1 MPEWSVPPTAC
12 HIIDPPNFF
21 NNPKQ
26 KDERMNNSTNLNG
39 KTAWGDMISSVI
51 HHDWHYL
58 VSCKSIHMINNFNN
72 LLTIMLEAYVLSQC
86 MMGSEG
92 AKQLPSVRG

>member
-1 MPEWSVPPTAC
+1 
-12 HIIDPPNFF
+12 
-21 NNPKQ
+21 
-26 KDERMNNSTNLNG
+26 
-39 KTAWGDMISSVI
+39 MISSVI
-51 HHDWHYL
+51 NPDWHYL

-72 LLTIMLEAYVLSQC
+72 LLTIMLEAYVLSQS